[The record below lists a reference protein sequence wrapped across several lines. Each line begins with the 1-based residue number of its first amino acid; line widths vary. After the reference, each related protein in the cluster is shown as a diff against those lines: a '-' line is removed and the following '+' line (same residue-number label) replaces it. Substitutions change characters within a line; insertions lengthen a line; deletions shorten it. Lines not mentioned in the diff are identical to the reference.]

1 MGADFM
7 DTVLGE
13 ILYTFKAM
21 ENRVFWAYVLDDKK
35 FQIWTLDLIRQDQLF
50 KEGEDGN
57 GKILG
62 LYSAYTEE
70 INPEKKAG
78 SHYTLHDT
86 GDFYE
91 SMIFNIF
98 VDYIEINADPIK
110 TDKITGEETNLFQKY
125 GEDILKLNEENLE
138 LFKKELL
145 KKYIETVKMLS
156 R

>member
-1 MGADFM
+1 MDLM

-13 ILYTFKAM
+13 VINVFKFM
-21 ENRVFWAYVLDDKK
+21 ENRTFWRHVLEDKK

-50 KEGEDGN
+50 KEGQDGDGN
-57 GKILG
+57 ILG
-62 LYSAYTEE
+62 YYSAFTEQL
-70 INPEKKAG
+70 NPEKKAG

-86 GDFYE
+86 GAFYE

-98 VDYIEINADPIK
+98 VDYLEIDADPIK

-138 LFKKELL
+138 LFKIELV
-145 KKYIETVKMLS
+145 KKYIETVQMLS
-156 R
+156 S

>member
-57 GKILG
+57 GNILG
-62 LYSAYTEE
+62 LYSAHTEE

-98 VDYIEINADPIK
+98 VDYIEIDADPIK

>member
-1 MGADFM
+1 MGANFM

-62 LYSAYTEE
+62 LYSARTEE

>member
-1 MGADFM
+1 M

-13 ILYTFKAM
+13 VINVFKFM
-21 ENRVFWAYVLDDKK
+21 ENRTFWKYVLQDKK

-50 KEGEDGN
+50 KEGQDGDGN
-57 GKILG
+57 ILG
-62 LYSAYTEE
+62 YYSAYTEE
-70 INPEKKAG
+70 LNPEKKAG
-78 SHYTLHDT
+78 SHYTLKDT

-98 VDYIEINADPIK
+98 VDYLEIDADPIK

-138 LFKKELL
+138 LFKIKLVE
-145 KKYIETVKMLS
+145 KYIETVKMLS
-156 R
+156 S

>member
-1 MGADFM
+1 MGANFM

-35 FQIWTLDLIRQDQLF
+35 FQVWTLDLIRQDQLF

-62 LYSAYTEE
+62 TYSPYTEE
-70 INPEKKAG
+70 INPEKTAG

-86 GDFYE
+86 GAFYE

-98 VDYIEINADPIK
+98 VDYLEIDADPIK
-110 TDKITGEETNLFQKY
+110 TDKITGEETNLFIKY

-138 LFKKELL
+138 LFKRELL

>member
-1 MGADFM
+1 MGANFM

-35 FQIWTLDLIRQDQLF
+35 FQVWTLDLIRQDQLF
-50 KEGEDGN
+50 KEGQDGDEN
-57 GKILG
+57 ILG
-62 LYSAYTEE
+62 YYSAYTEE
-70 INPEKKAG
+70 INPEKTAG

-86 GDFYE
+86 GAFYE

-98 VDYIEINADPIK
+98 VDYIEIDADPIK

-138 LFKKELL
+138 LFKRELL

>member
-35 FQIWTLDLIRQDQLF
+35 FQVWTLDLIRQDQLF
-50 KEGEDGN
+50 KEGQDGDGN
-57 GKILG
+57 ILG
-62 LYSAYTEE
+62 YYSAYTEE

-98 VDYIEINADPIK
+98 VD
-110 TDKITGEETNLFQKY
+110 
-125 GEDILKLNEENLE
+125 
-138 LFKKELL
+138 
-145 KKYIETVKMLS
+145 
-156 R
+156 

>member
-1 MGADFM
+1 MDFM

-13 ILYTFKAM
+13 VINVFKFM
-21 ENRVFWAYVLDDKK
+21 ENRTFWKHVLKDEK

-50 KEGEDGN
+50 KEGQDGDGN
-57 GKILG
+57 ILG
-62 LYSAYTEE
+62 YYSAFTEQLK
-70 INPEKKAG
+70 PEKKEG
-78 SHYTLHDT
+78 SHYTLKDT

-98 VDYIEINADPIK
+98 VDYLEIDADPIK

-138 LFKKELL
+138 LFKIKLVE
-145 KKYIETVKMLS
+145 KYIETVKMLS
-156 R
+156 S

>member
-1 MGADFM
+1 MDFM

-13 ILYTFKAM
+13 VINVFKFM
-21 ENRVFWAYVLDDKK
+21 ENRTFWKHVLKDEK

-50 KEGEDGN
+50 KEGQDGDGN
-57 GKILG
+57 ILG
-62 LYSAYTEE
+62 YYSAFTEQL
-70 INPEKKAG
+70 NPEKKEG
-78 SHYTLHDT
+78 SHYTLKDT

-98 VDYIEINADPIK
+98 VDYLEIDADPIK

-138 LFKKELL
+138 LFKIKLVE
-145 KKYIETVKMLS
+145 KYIETVKMLS
-156 R
+156 S

>member
-1 MGADFM
+1 MSANFM

-35 FQIWTLDLIRQDQLF
+35 FQVWTLDLIRQDQLF
-50 KEGEDGN
+50 KEGQDGDEN
-57 GKILG
+57 ILG
-62 LYSAYTEE
+62 YYSAYTEE
-70 INPEKKAG
+70 INPEKTAG

>member
-1 MGADFM
+1 MDLM

-13 ILYTFKAM
+13 VINVFKFM
-21 ENRVFWAYVLDDKK
+21 ENRTFWKHVLQDKK

-50 KEGEDGN
+50 KEGQDGDGN
-57 GKILG
+57 ILG
-62 LYSAYTEE
+62 YYSAFTEQL
-70 INPEKKAG
+70 NPEKKEG
-78 SHYTLHDT
+78 SHYTLKDT

-98 VDYIEINADPIK
+98 VDYLEIDADPIK

-138 LFKKELL
+138 LFKIKLVE
-145 KKYIETVKMLS
+145 KYIETVKMLS
-156 R
+156 S

>member
-1 MGADFM
+1 M

-13 ILYTFKAM
+13 VINVFKFM
-21 ENRVFWAYVLDDKK
+21 ENRTFWKHVLKDEK

-50 KEGEDGN
+50 KEGQDGDGN
-57 GKILG
+57 ILG
-62 LYSAYTEE
+62 YYSAFTEQLK
-70 INPEKKAG
+70 PEKKEG
-78 SHYTLHDT
+78 SHYTLKDT

-98 VDYIEINADPIK
+98 VDYLEIDADPIK

-138 LFKKELL
+138 LFKIKLVE
-145 KKYIETVKMLS
+145 KYIETVKMLS
-156 R
+156 S

>member
-1 MGADFM
+1 MDLM

-13 ILYTFKAM
+13 VINVFKFM
-21 ENRVFWAYVLDDKK
+21 ENRTFWKYVLQDKK

-50 KEGEDGN
+50 KEGQDGDGN
-57 GKILG
+57 ILG
-62 LYSAYTEE
+62 YYSAYTEE
-70 INPEKKAG
+70 LNPEKKAG
-78 SHYTLHDT
+78 SHYTLKDT

-98 VDYIEINADPIK
+98 VDYLEIDADPIK

-138 LFKKELL
+138 LFKIKLVE
-145 KKYIETVKMLS
+145 KYIETVKMLS
-156 R
+156 S

>member
-1 MGADFM
+1 MGANFM

-35 FQIWTLDLIRQDQLF
+35 FQVWTLDLIRQDQLF
-50 KEGEDGN
+50 KEGQDGDGN
-57 GKILG
+57 ILG
-62 LYSAYTEE
+62 YYSAYTEE

>member
-1 MGADFM
+1 MGANFM

-35 FQIWTLDLIRQDQLF
+35 FQVWTLDLIRQDQLF
-50 KEGEDGN
+50 KEGQDGDEN
-57 GKILG
+57 ILG
-62 LYSAYTEE
+62 YYSAYTEE
-70 INPEKKAG
+70 INPEKTAG

-86 GDFYE
+86 GAFYE

-98 VDYIEINADPIK
+98 VDYIEIDADPIK

>member
-1 MGADFM
+1 M

-13 ILYTFKAM
+13 VINVFKFM
-21 ENRVFWAYVLDDKK
+21 ENRTFWRHVLEDKK

-50 KEGEDGN
+50 KEGQDGDGN
-57 GKILG
+57 ILG
-62 LYSAYTEE
+62 YYSAFTEQL
-70 INPEKKAG
+70 NPEKKAG

-86 GDFYE
+86 GAFYE

-98 VDYIEINADPIK
+98 VDYLEIDADPIK

-138 LFKKELL
+138 LFKIELV
-145 KKYIETVKMLS
+145 KKYIETVQMLS
-156 R
+156 S